1 MAEVI
6 FIEEFLFENWKESR
20 NEKVFV
26 LVIYDIIDN
35 KRRQKLSKLLEGY
48 GTRIQRSAFE
58 TMITKSKYNKLINI
72 LGKFASSEDSI
83 RVYKIIGKGKVV
95 SFGKAI
101 DYSDDDVIVL

>member
-6 FIEEFLFENWKESR
+6 FIEEFLFENWKESK

-26 LVIYDIIDN
+26 LVIYDIIDD

-58 TMITKSKYNKLINI
+58 AMITKSKYNKLINI
-72 LGKFASSEDSI
+72 LSKFASPEDSI

-95 SFGKAI
+95 SFGKTI